1 MPYIGTQP
9 NDVKKN
15 TGLYTPSE
23 ILQLTKDGSWGGS
36 LELIEEQTV
45 SGTPSSIDFINL
57 ANNPYDVYF
66 MTVNS
71 FSSATDYGALSLR
84 VSTDNGSSFK
94 TTGYQYANQYNN
106 AGSNG
111 EQRSTSYSSI
121 TNMTPPNSGASPFAS
136 NCYAYLYNFLDS
148 TKYSFATFQS
158 TAYISAVP
166 EYEGYFG
173 GGVYPVAE
181 THNAI
186 RLFPQ
191 NSSNVDQGTIKLYGV
206 KQIWVT

>member
-1 MPYIGTQP
+1 MSYIGVQP
-9 NDVKKN
+9 NNIKQNIGV
-15 TGLYTPSE
+15 YTPSE
-23 ILQLTKDGSWGGS
+23 ILQLEKDGNWGGS

-121 TNMTPPNSGASPFAS
+121 TNMTPPNAGASPFAS

-191 NSSNVDQGTIKLYGV
+191 NSSNVDQGTIKLFGI
-206 KQIWVT
+206 KEI

>member
-1 MPYIGTQP
+1 MAYGYLGQNTP
-9 NDVKKN
+9 NQTVNNSGVFSITDSADLESQ
-15 TGLYTPSE
+15 GAL
-23 ILQLTKDGSWGGS
+23 GGS

-121 TNMTPPNSGASPFAS
+121 TNMTPPNAGASPFAS
-136 NCYAYLYNFLDS
+136 NCYIYLYNLLDS
-148 TKYSFATFQS
+148 SKYSFATFQS

-206 KQIWVT
+206 KQI

>member
-1 MPYIGTQP
+1 MPFGYLGTTP
-9 NDVKKN
+9 NQQLKN
-15 TGLYTPSE
+15 SGVFSVEEALAVQKNGE
-23 ILQLTKDGSWGGS
+23 WGGS

-94 TTGYQYANQYNN
+94 TSGYQYATQYNN

-111 EQRSTSYSSI
+111 EQKSTSYTSI

-136 NCYAYLYNFLDS
+136 NCYAYLYNLLDS
-148 TKYSFATFQS
+148 AKYSFATWQS

-191 NSSNVDQGTIKLYGV
+191 NSSNVDQGTVKLYGV
-206 KQIWVT
+206 KQI

>member
-191 NSSNVDQGTIKLYGV
+191 NSSNVDQGTFKLYGV
-206 KQIWVT
+206 KQI

>member
-1 MPYIGTQP
+1 MSYIGTQP
-9 NDVKKN
+9 NDVKNN

-23 ILQLTKDGSWGGS
+23 ILQLEKDGNWGGS

-206 KQIWVT
+206 KQI

>member
-23 ILQLTKDGSWGGS
+23 ILQLTKEGSWGGS

-191 NSSNVDQGTIKLYGV
+191 NSSNVDQGTFKLYGV
-206 KQIWVT
+206 KQI

>member
-1 MPYIGTQP
+1 MPIGQA
-9 NDVKKN
+9 KF
-15 TGLYTPSE
+15 GL
-23 ILQLTKDGSWGGS
+23 LGGVVDPGK
-36 LELIEEQTV
+36 LELIETKTITSAVAGVDFTSLGDYNVHFLTV
-45 SGTPSSIDFINL
+45 H
-57 ANNPYDVYF
+57 
-66 MTVNS
+66 S

-94 TTGYQYANQYNN
+94 TSGYQYATQYNN

-136 NCYAYLYNFLDS
+136 NCYAYLYNLLDS
-148 TKYSFATFQS
+148 AKYSFATWQS

-191 NSSNVDQGTIKLYGV
+191 NSSNADNGTISLYG
-206 KQIWVT
+206 IAES